1 VRAWGLPV
9 PSRQADTVRYALVLL
24 GLYGLILLLLVQLN
38 EIGGH
43 LAKGEAGGIRLELN
57 GKNIT
62 PEIDLAS
69 DSSATKAT
77 RGPSDKG
84 FDESLGI
91 TAADLERLV
100 KSLVDA
106 AAVKPTDGKDSK

>member
-1 VRAWGLPV
+1 MRAAMRMSIPL
-9 PSRQADTVRYALVLL
+9 TLVLL
-24 GLYGLILLLLVQLN
+24 CSCG
-38 EIGGH
+38 
-43 LAKGEAGGIRLELN
+43 
-57 GKNIT
+57 GKN
-62 PEIDLAS
+62 EARAAA

-84 FDESLGI
+84 CDESLGI

-106 AAVKPTDGKDSK
+106 ATVKPTDGKESK

>member
-1 VRAWGLPV
+1 MPPGR
-9 PSRQADTVRYALVLL
+9 SIRQRGTW
-24 GLYGLILLLLVQLN
+24 
-38 EIGGH
+38 
-43 LAKGEAGGIRLELN
+43 
-57 GKNIT
+57 
-62 PEIDLAS
+62 
-69 DSSATKAT
+69 TKAT

-106 AAVKPTDGKDSK
+106 ATDKPTDGKESK